1 MKNHPIIFH
10 LKYGIIQGNSH
21 FALNNAHEDGTF
33 IKKHSKKI
41 WIESSRGLIRGGYVM
56 KISKND
62 ALIWFDFF
70 SQLAEEEEISTKHE
84 EIIYSTFAQIEATI
98 DHRND
103 TLMSKIRSLKTLE
116 NRTFFVGNENKF
128 PKGCRS
134 CLLGTGLSAI
144 RKTNKCNIECKF
156 CYNYGQLEDIPPIG
170 EDMWEIG
177 GTKFYEKDIDLLLSI
192 HQKPTGISYVYLE
205 PFMEIEKYYSVI
217 KKFNDAQIYQH
228 LYTNGTL
235 ATEETLKALGEAG
248 LNEIRF
254 NLGASK
260 CSDKVI
266 EDIGIA
272 KKYIKYVGIET
283 PMTPEFFEEFFKK
296 KEAIFETK
304 LDFINCAELHL
315 NENNI
320 DNYYGENMYIS
331 RHGYIS
337 PTWSRELTLKFMKI
351 ADEENW
357 DLVVHDCS
365 NYTKFA
371 RGLNL
376 SSKEGMWFGAS
387 NYACEFSR
395 IPYEVFIPI
404 LNDDNFKFLSE
415 EELPDDY
422 KPEMIDI

>member
-1 MKNHPIIFH
+1 
-10 LKYGIIQGNSH
+10 
-21 FALNNAHEDGTF
+21 
-33 IKKHSKKI
+33 
-41 WIESSRGLIRGGYVM
+41 M
-56 KISKND
+56 KISKKD
-62 ALIWFDFF
+62 ALMWFELF
-70 SQLAEEEEISTKHE
+70 SQIPEEEEISAKHE
-84 EIIYSTFAQIEATI
+84 EIIYSTFAQIEAAL
-98 DHRND
+98 DYRND
-103 TLMSKIRSLKTLE
+103 KLISEIKSLKTLE
-116 NRTFFVGNENKF
+116 NRTFFAGNESKF

-144 RKTNKCNIECKF
+144 RKTNKCNLECKF
-156 CYNYGQLEDIPPIG
+156 CYNYGQLEDIPPVG
-170 EDMWEIG
+170 KDMWEIG

-192 HQKPTGISYVYLE
+192 YQKPSGISYVYLE

-217 KKFNDAQIYQH
+217 KKFSNAEIHQH

-248 LNEIRF
+248 LSEIRF
-254 NLGASK
+254 NLGASN

-266 EDIGIA
+266 ENIGIA
-272 KKYIKYVGIET
+272 KKYIQYVGIET
-283 PMTPEFFEEFFKK
+283 PMTPEFFEVFFKK
-296 KEAIFETK
+296 KQAILDTQ

-320 DNYYGENMYIS
+320 YNYYGENMYIS

-357 DLVVHDCS
+357 DLAVHDCS

-376 SSKEGMWFGAS
+376 SSKGGMWFGAS

-395 IPYEVFIPI
+395 IPYDVFLPI
-404 LNDDNFKFLSE
+404 LCDDNFQFLSE

-422 KPEMIDI
+422 KPVDMNY